1 MYINNGMDLMIAG
14 DRIPV
19 SGRYYDGIKKDMG
32 KFCLRRWTDGKYVA
46 LGFVRREGYRP
57 EKQ

>member
-19 SGRYYDGIKKDMG
+19 SGRIMTESEKDTG
-32 KFCLRRWTDGKYVA
+32 KFCLKRWTDGKYVA